1 MVTEA
6 AERGRNESRGLCA
19 TSSCAIDDLNININ
33 SPLQI
38 HWPSAKTL
46 FSCFN
51 TANRNANGELSKMPL
66 VPKKRLVPKRAPV
79 SNMLLVPKI
88 LLAIMAGGVVAAAV
102 AQLPILLK

>member
-1 MVTEA
+1 
-6 AERGRNESRGLCA
+6 
-19 TSSCAIDDLNININ
+19 
-33 SPLQI
+33 
-38 HWPSAKTL
+38 
-46 FSCFN
+46 
-51 TANRNANGELSKMPL
+51 MPL